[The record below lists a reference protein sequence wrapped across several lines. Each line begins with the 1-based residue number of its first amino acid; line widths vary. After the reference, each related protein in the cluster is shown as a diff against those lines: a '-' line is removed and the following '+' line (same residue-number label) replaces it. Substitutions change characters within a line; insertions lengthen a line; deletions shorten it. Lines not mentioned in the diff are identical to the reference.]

1 MTNGMAIDFMG
12 LNGALGR
19 ALILLAIVACH
30 GGHRLFN
37 AAWIRVM
44 GQVDS

>member
-19 ALILLAIVACH
+19 ALILLAIVGVSWGAPSIQ
-30 GGHRLFN
+30 R
-37 AAWIRVM
+37 AWIV
-44 GQVDS
+44 